1 MSQSKG
7 LSEPLFGPKQAA
19 TSHESPT
26 FNNALALTLRNA
38 TQQKKFRNNLN
49 FLQEILKQKNLGIPF
64 IAT

>member
-1 MSQSKG
+1 MSQSKE
-7 LSEPLFGPKQAA
+7 LSEPLFGPKHAA
-19 TSHESPT
+19 TSHETPT

-38 TQQKKFRNNLN
+38 TEQKKLNNLN